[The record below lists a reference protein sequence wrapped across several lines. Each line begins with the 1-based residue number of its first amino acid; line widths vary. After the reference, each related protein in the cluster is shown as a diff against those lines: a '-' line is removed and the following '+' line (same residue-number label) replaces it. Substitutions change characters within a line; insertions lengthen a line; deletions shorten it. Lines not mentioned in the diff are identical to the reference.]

1 MSQKAPF
8 MPLYVADY
16 LADTGHLSTLEHG
29 AYLLL
34 LMHYWR
40 VGKLPTE
47 DRQLAHVTRTSLRQ
61 WQTIRPQIADFFD
74 AGWTHKRV
82 EKERDNATKKAETR
96 ADAGSR
102 GGKAKALKNN
112 NTTLANARILPEQTP
127 NPTLPSSSD
136 LIPEDKGKPSSSGVV
151 VDEADP
157 VEKPKPSIKPKTIAD
172 QFELF
177 WDIMRHSRGKAPN
190 PRKPAFEKFE
200 RLIRQGVPPE
210 TIIGGAKRFET
221 IERGAG
227 RWGTDKVA
235 QAITWL
241 NQHRWEGYGVEEA
254 KPTPRATN
262 GRHFVRRDSAQWWA
276 WRDWMI
282 AQGKRPI
289 SMTTN
294 VDGYDG
300 WYFETEWPPGALD
313 AKKAPA
319 EEPTPS
325 ESLF

>member
-1 MSQKAPF
+1 MDT
-8 MPLYVADY
+8 VA
-16 LADTGHLSTLEHG
+16 
-29 AYLLL
+29 
-34 LMHYWR
+34 
-40 VGKLPTE
+40 
-47 DRQLAHVTRTSLRQ
+47 SL
-61 WQTIRPQIADFFD
+61 IADMVEQGVPAD
-74 AGWTHKRV
+74 IIGRTAALLAQREPTPAAAPAPVSAHERRKAWDRDRKRKQV
-82 EKERDNATKKAETR
+82 EIRI
-96 ADAGSR
+96 S
-102 GGKAKALKNN
+102 GGNQVEIPPEKIPPTPALKDVEPNLV
-112 NTTLANARILPEQTP
+112 TVQANQ
-127 NPTLPSSSD
+127 NPPHPP
-136 LIPEDKGKPSSSGVV
+136 IVPPAPRKAGIV
-151 VDEADP
+151 
-157 VEKPKPSIKPKTIAD
+157 
-172 QFELF
+172 ELF
-177 WDIMRHSRGKAPN
+177 EQFWDVMRPSRGKAPN

-200 RLIRQGVPPE
+200 RLIRQGVPVE
-210 TIIGGAKRFET
+210 DIIGGAKRFEA

>member
-47 DRQLAHVTRTSLRQ
+47 DRQLAHVTRSSLRQ
-61 WQTIRPQIADFFD
+61 WQSIRPQIEPFFD
-74 AGWTHKRV
+74 AEWTHKRV
-82 EKERDNATKKAETR
+82 EKERDNATKKASAR
-96 ADAGSR
+96 ADAGAR
-102 GGKAKALKNN
+102 GGAAKALKNKDRP
-112 NTTLANARILPEQTP
+112 LANATGLPKQ
-127 NPTLPSSSD
+127 NSSKHLPSSSD
-136 LIPEDKGKPSSSGVV
+136 LIPEDKDKSLPSGVV
-151 VDEADP
+151 VDEVDR
-157 VEKPKPSIKPKTIAD
+157 VEKPRLKPKTIE
-172 QFELF
+172 ELF
-177 WDIMRHSRGKAPN
+177 LPFWEIMQPSRGKAPN

-200 RLIRQGVPPE
+200 RLIRQGVPVE
-210 TIIGGAKRFET
+210 DIIGGAKRFEA

-319 EEPTPS
+319 EEPTPN
-325 ESLF
+325 EGMF